1 MEITRGKIQK
11 AKKVVVYGPEGIGK
25 STFASQFPDP
35 VFIDTEGSTSSMD
48 VARLPRPTSWNML
61 LEEVDYIKGHPDV
74 CRTLVI
80 DTIDWAEQLC
90 VDHICSIHNKK
101 GIEDFGYGNGYVY
114 TKEEFGRF
122 LNRLSDVIES
132 GVNVVLTAHAQL
144 RKFEQPDELGAY
156 DRWEL
161 KLGKKTSSQT
171 SPLVKEWAD
180 MLLFANYKTYSV
192 AVDKD
197 GKKHKAQGGKRV
209 MYTSHHPCWDA
220 KNRYD
225 LPEICDFD
233 YQVIK
238 GILEDGSQKEE
249 KKAPAPKE
257 QKKEAPAKQP
267 EKPAQKA
274 EESFMSIPPEADE
287 EVPFEKEGKKDPPK
301 EKKSEQDPSKSDT
314 FRLPDHIPKKLQD
327 LMYPNLASEEEVMEA
342 VYQRGYFPRG
352 TPFQNLPQDFVD
364 GVLIG
369 AWSQVMNV
377 IREMRSKYDIPFN
390 D

>member
-25 STFASQFPDP
+25 STFASRFPDP
-35 VFIDTEGSTSSMD
+35 VFIDTEGSTSAMD

-61 LEEVDYIKGHPDV
+61 LEEVDYIKSHPDV

-122 LNRLSDVIES
+122 LNRLSDVIEA

-161 KLGKKTSSQT
+161 KLGKKTASQT

-238 GILEDGSQKEE
+238 GILEGGSMKEE

-257 QKKEAPAKQP
+257 QKQKAPLKQP

-274 EESFMSIPPEADE
+274 EESFMNIPPEADE
-287 EVPFEKEGKKDPPK
+287 EVPFEKENKKDPPK
-301 EKKSEQDPSKSDT
+301 EKKPEPDPSSSDT

-369 AWSQVMNV
+369 AWPQVMNV